1 MRSLQPSKGPVFI
14 GYALRQ
20 GRELSRQSWSH
31 ILTQPAKVESP
42 IRDDRTRRHSQ
53 ADFQAKAILA
63 LNSAENRLRRIHAT
77 IVT

>member
-42 IRDDRTRRHSQ
+42 RNVSMTLKHLVS
-53 ADFQAKAILA
+53 
-63 LNSAENRLRRIHAT
+63 
-77 IVT
+77 